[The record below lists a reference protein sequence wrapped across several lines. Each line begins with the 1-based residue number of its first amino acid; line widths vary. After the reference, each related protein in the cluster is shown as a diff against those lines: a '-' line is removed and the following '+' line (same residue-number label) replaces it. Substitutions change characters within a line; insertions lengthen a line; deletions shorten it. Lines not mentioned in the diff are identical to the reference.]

1 MKSKSGS
8 RSGRPGP
15 RHRTGGRQQT
25 PPRAPRRNARTDT
38 RTRAPETVA
47 EGIFAGTKTGYGFV
61 TAEGVARDVFI
72 PREKTGG
79 ALDGDRVLCRYHTY
93 TSAGIERTEG
103 EVTRVTEAVRKTV
116 VGTLCEELFGH
127 GKHRSV
133 RYFVEPDD
141 TKLTVLLYLDDIG
154 DARLGDKVEAL
165 LPPRRPGSYF
175 LVGQYLRSFGAAASR
190 EANYAAILS
199 ECAIPTEFTREEIDE
214 AERIAKM
221 PLSPE
226 GRVDRRDEVI
236 FTIDGAGAKDLDDA
250 VSLRKKKNGNYLL
263 GVHIADVSTYVRAK
277 GALDACSLSR
287 GTSVYFTDKV
297 VPMLPE
303 ALSNGACSLNAGEDK
318 YALSCLMELTPDGAF
333 VHTAIERSIIRSAVR
348 GVYSEV
354 NDLFEKGRNSPFA
367 EKYSRVLPTLRLMHG
382 LYLTLA
388 EKSRRRGAL
397 DLEQTEAEILLD
409 AQGNPTDILP
419 RVRGDAEKLIEQ
431 FMLAANEA
439 VATLLAD
446 KHLPCVYRVH
456 EAPDPDRLAD
466 FITFAHNLDLDTTP
480 LTARDPD
487 GRAFSALLDSARER
501 GIGDAVSYTL
511 LRTMAK
517 AHYSEVCHPHF
528 GLGIEKYC
536 HFTSPIRRLSD
547 LATHRAIEAVL
558 LDGEAPQKYYGYV
571 RRAALAASETEVRA
585 MTAERRID
593 ALYKTIYLSK
603 RIGETYPATVSSVT
617 RFGVFAAL
625 DNTCEGLIPLT
636 ALPGM
641 WTFDEGNLM
650 LRASSGETLRL
661 GDKITVSVDETD
673 ITRGKVTFGLVSLPG
688 GAKCPTPP
696 PAPDATPAPDRFA
709 KPMPRTG
716 KKPRGG
722 TARSAGTSD
731 RAAHGK
737 KTDNAGPTGTG
748 PKSGNPRG
756 GKSGGKKPQGG
767 RRNGKSG
774 GHPKDGG
781 KGHRR

>member
-1 MKSKSGS
+1 MKSRSKSK
-8 RSGRPGP
+8 RPMP
-15 RHRTGGRQQT
+15 RHRTGGERKA
-25 PPRAPRRNARTDT
+25 APRSSRPVARAGIS
-38 RTRAPETVA
+38 RRAPETVA

-61 TAEGVARDVFI
+61 TAEGAVRDIFI

-93 TSAGIERTEG
+93 TSGGIERTEG

-116 VGTLCEELFGH
+116 VGTLCEELYGH

-141 TKLTVLLYLDDIG
+141 TKLTILCYLDDVG

-165 LPPRRPGSYF
+165 LPPRRPGSNF
-175 LVGQYLRSFGAAASR
+175 LVGEYLRSFGAAASR

-199 ECAIPTEFTREEIDE
+199 ECAIPTEFSREELEE
-214 AERIAKM
+214 AERVAKM
-221 PLSPE
+221 PLTAE

-250 VSLRKKKNGNYLL
+250 VSLRRKKNGNYLL
-263 GVHIADVSTYVRAK
+263 GVHIADVSTYVRPR

-318 YALSCLMELTPDGAF
+318 YALSCLMELTPDGSLA
-333 VHTAIERSIIRSAVR
+333 HTSIKRSIIRSCVR

-354 NDLFEKGRNSPFA
+354 NDLFEKGKNSAFA
-367 EKYSRVLPTLRLMHG
+367 EKYSRALPTLRLMHR

-388 EKSRRRGAL
+388 EKSRARGAL

-409 AQGNPTDILP
+409 EGGNPVEIVP

-439 VATLLAD
+439 VATLLSE
-446 KHLPCVYRVH
+446 KHLPCVFRVH
-456 EAPDPDRLAD
+456 DAPDPERLAD
-466 FITFAHNLDLDTTP
+466 FIRFAHNLDLDVTP
-480 LTARDPD
+480 LAGRDPD
-487 GRAFSALLDSARER
+487 GRAFSVLLRDAHER

-517 AHYSEVCHPHF
+517 AHYSEICHPHF

-571 RRAALAASETEVRA
+571 RRAALAASETEIRA

-617 RFGVFAAL
+617 RFGAFAAL
-625 DNTCEGLIPLT
+625 ANTCEGLIPMT
-636 ALPGM
+636 AFPGM

-650 LRASSGETLRL
+650 LRSSSGETLRL
-661 GDKITVSVDETD
+661 GDKITVSVDEAD
-673 ITRGKVTFGLVSLPG
+673 ITRGKVTFGLVALPE
-688 GAKCPTPP
+688 GATRALPPDSAPSHTPSSTLPTRPTPR
-696 PAPDATPAPDRFA
+696 AGKSARDGADRPTTRGA
-709 KPMPRTG
+709 AARDGKPVG
-716 KKPRGG
+716 
-722 TARSAGTSD
+722 D
-731 RAAHGK
+731 R
-737 KTDNAGPTGTG
+737 
-748 PKSGNPRG
+748 PRG
-756 GKSGGKKPQGG
+756 GKAQSGGSTGGKRNGGKPGA
-767 RRNGKSG
+767 GKSG
-774 GHPKDGG
+774 GRSGG
-781 KGHRR
+781 QKRR

>member
-1 MKSKSGS
+1 MKPKSKSK
-8 RSGRPGP
+8 RPMP
-15 RHRTGGRQQT
+15 RHRAGGGRKAT
-25 PPRAPRRNARTDT
+25 SRLPRPVARAGIN
-38 RTRAPETVA
+38 RRAPETVT
-47 EGIFAGTKTGYGFV
+47 EGVFAGTKTGYGFV
-61 TAEGVARDVFI
+61 TVEGATRDIFI

-93 TSAGIERTEG
+93 TSGGIERTEG

-116 VGTLCEELFGH
+116 VGTLCEELYGH

-141 TKLTVLLYLDDIG
+141 TKLTLLCYLDDVG
-154 DARLGDKVEAL
+154 EARLGDKVEAL
-165 LPPRRPGSYF
+165 LPPRRPGSNL
-175 LVGQYLRSFGAAASR
+175 LVGEYLRSFGAAASR

-199 ECAIPTEFTREEIDE
+199 ECTIPTEFSREELEE
-214 AERIAKM
+214 AERVSKT
-221 PLSPE
+221 PLNAE

-250 VSLRKKKNGNYLL
+250 VSLRRKKNGNYLL
-263 GVHIADVSTYVRAK
+263 GVHIADVSTYVRPR

-318 YALSCLMELTPDGAF
+318 YALSCLMELTPDGALA
-333 VHTAIERSIIRSAVR
+333 HTSIERSIIRSCVR

-354 NDLFEKGRNSPFA
+354 NDLFEKGRNSAFA
-367 EKYSRVLPTLRLMHG
+367 EKYSRALPTLRLMHR
-382 LYLTLA
+382 LYLTLT
-388 EKSRRRGAL
+388 EKSRARGAL

-409 AQGNPTDILP
+409 EGGNPVEIVP

-439 VATLLAD
+439 VATLLSE
-446 KHLPCVYRVH
+446 KHLPCVFRVH
-456 EAPDPDRLAD
+456 DAPDPERLAD
-466 FITFAHNLDLDTTP
+466 FIRFAHNLDLDVTP
-480 LTARDPD
+480 LAGRDPD
-487 GRAFSALLDSARER
+487 GRAFSVLLRDAHER

-517 AHYSEVCHPHF
+517 AHYSEICHPHF

-571 RRAALAASETEVRA
+571 RRAALAASETEIRA
-585 MTAERRID
+585 MAAERRID

-617 RFGVFAAL
+617 RFGAFAAL
-625 DNTCEGLIPLT
+625 DNTCEGLIPMT

-650 LRASSGETLRL
+650 LRSAAGETLRL
-661 GDKITVSVDETD
+661 GDQITVSVDEAD
-673 ITRGKVTFGLVSLPG
+673 ITRGKVTFGLVALLEGATWALPPDS
-688 GAKCPTPP
+688 APIHTPASTLPTRPTPRAGKSTRDGAGRLAKKGAAARGGKP
-696 PAPDATPAPDRFA
+696 SDDR
-709 KPMPRTG
+709 
-716 KKPRGG
+716 PRGG
-722 TARSAGTSD
+722 KAQSSGSAG
-731 RAAHGK
+731 GK
-737 KTDNAGPTGTG
+737 QNAG
-748 PKSGNPRG
+748 KSGAGKTG
-756 GKSGGKKPQGG
+756 GKSGGKK
-767 RRNGKSG
+767 RR
-774 GHPKDGG
+774 
-781 KGHRR
+781 

>member
-25 PPRAPRRNARTDT
+25 PPRAPRRTARTDT

-47 EGIFAGTKTGYGFV
+47 EGMFAGTKTGYGFV

-226 GRVDRRDEVI
+226 GRVDRRDEII

-318 YALSCLMELTPDGAF
+318 YALSCLMELTLDGAF

-388 EKSRRRGAL
+388 EKGRRRGAL

-517 AHYSEVCHPHF
+517 AHYSEICHPHF

-688 GAKCPTPP
+688 GAKCPTTP
-696 PAPDATPAPDRFA
+696 PAPDDAPATDRFA

-716 KKPRGG
+716 KKTRGG
-722 TARSAGTSD
+722 TARGAGTND

-737 KTDNAGPTGTG
+737 KTDDAGPTGTG

-756 GKSGGKKPQGG
+756 GKSGGKKTQGG
-767 RRNGKSG
+767 RRGGKSG

-781 KGHRR
+781 KGHRH

>member
-1 MKSKSGS
+1 MKSRSKSK
-8 RSGRPGP
+8 RPMP
-15 RHRTGGRQQT
+15 RHRTGGGRKA
-25 PPRAPRRNARTDT
+25 APRSPRPVARAGIS
-38 RTRAPETVA
+38 RRAPETVA

-61 TAEGVARDVFI
+61 TAEGAVRDIFI

-93 TSAGIERTEG
+93 TSGGIERTEG

-116 VGTLCEELFGH
+116 VGTLCEELYGH

-141 TKLTVLLYLDDIG
+141 TKLTILCYLDDVG

-165 LPPRRPGSYF
+165 LPPRRPGSNF
-175 LVGQYLRSFGAAASR
+175 LVGEYLRSFGAAASR

-199 ECAIPTEFTREEIDE
+199 ECAIPTEFSREEREE
-214 AERIAKM
+214 AERVAKM
-221 PLSPE
+221 PLTAE
-226 GRVDRRDEVI
+226 GRVDRRNEVI

-250 VSLRKKKNGNYLL
+250 VSLRRKKNGNYLL
-263 GVHIADVSTYVRAK
+263 GVHIADVSTYVRPR

-318 YALSCLMELTPDGAF
+318 YALSCLMELTPDGSLA
-333 VHTAIERSIIRSAVR
+333 HTSIERSIIRSCVR

-354 NDLFEKGRNSPFA
+354 NDLFEKGKNSAFA
-367 EKYSRVLPTLRLMHG
+367 EKYSRALPTLRLMHR

-388 EKSRRRGAL
+388 EKSRARGAL

-409 AQGNPTDILP
+409 EGGNPVEIVP

-439 VATLLAD
+439 VATLLSE
-446 KHLPCVYRVH
+446 KHLPCVFRVH
-456 EAPDPDRLAD
+456 DAPDPERLAD
-466 FITFAHNLDLDTTP
+466 FIRFAHNLDLDVTP
-480 LTARDPD
+480 LAGRDPD
-487 GRAFSALLDSARER
+487 GRAFSVLLRDAHER

-517 AHYSEVCHPHF
+517 AHYSEICHPHF

-571 RRAALAASETEVRA
+571 RRAALAASETEIRA

-617 RFGVFAAL
+617 RFGAFAAL
-625 DNTCEGLIPLT
+625 ANTCEGLIPMT

-650 LRASSGETLRL
+650 LRSSSGETLRL
-661 GDKITVSVDETD
+661 GDRITVSVDEAD
-673 ITRGKVTFGLVSLPG
+673 ITRGKVTFGLVALPE
-688 GAKCPTPP
+688 GAKRALPPDSAPTH
-696 PAPDATPAPDRFA
+696 TPAPDSPAR
-709 KPMPRTG
+709 PTPRAGRSTRDG
-716 KKPRGG
+716 AG
-722 TARSAGTSD
+722 RSAKKSGAGHS
-731 RAAHGK
+731 GK
-737 KTDNAGPTGTG
+737 PTGDR
-748 PKSGNPRG
+748 PRG
-756 GKSGGKKPQGG
+756 GKTQSSGSAGGK
-767 RRNGKSG
+767 RNAGKSG
-774 GHPKDGG
+774 TGKSGSRSGG
-781 KGHRR
+781 QKRR

>member
-8 RSGRPGP
+8 RSGRPAP

-25 PPRAPRRNARTDT
+25 PPRAPRRTARTDT

-696 PAPDATPAPDRFA
+696 PAPDAAPSPDRFA

-731 RAAHGK
+731 RATHGK
-737 KTDNAGPTGTG
+737 KTDDAGPTGTG

-767 RRNGKSG
+767 KPGGKSG

>member
-1 MKSKSGS
+1 MKSRPKSK
-8 RSGRPGP
+8 RTAP
-15 RHRTGGRQQT
+15 RHHAGGGRKNV
-25 PPRAPRRNARTDT
+25 PGMPRPVARAGSHRRT
-38 RTRAPETVA
+38 PETVA

-61 TAEGVARDVFI
+61 TAEGAARDIFI

-93 TSAGIERTEG
+93 TSGGGERTEG
-103 EVTRVTEAVRKTV
+103 EVTRVTEAIRKTV
-116 VGTLCEELFGH
+116 VGTLCEELYGH

-199 ECAIPTEFTREEIDE
+199 ECAIPTEFSREELEE
-214 AERIAKM
+214 AERVARM
-221 PLSPE
+221 PLSGE
-226 GRVDRRDEVI
+226 GRVDRRDEII

-250 VSLRKKKNGNYLL
+250 VSLRRKKNGNYLL
-263 GVHIADVSTYVRAK
+263 GVHIADVSTYVRPK

-318 YALSCLMELTPDGAF
+318 YALSCLMELTPDGSLA
-333 VHTAIERSIIRSAVR
+333 HTSIERSLIRSCVR

-354 NDLFEKGRNSPFA
+354 NDLFEKGKNSAFA
-367 EKYSRVLPTLRLMHG
+367 EKYSRALPTLRLMHR

-388 EKSRRRGAL
+388 EKSRARGAL

-409 AQGNPTDILP
+409 VKGNPVEIVP

-439 VATLLAD
+439 VATLLSE

-456 EAPDPDRLAD
+456 EAPDPEKLAD
-466 FITFAHNLDLDTTP
+466 FIRFAHNLDLDVTP
-480 LTARDPD
+480 LAARDPD
-487 GRAFSALLDSARER
+487 GRAFSVLLRDAHER
-501 GIGDAVSYTL
+501 GIGDAVSYTM

-517 AHYSEVCHPHF
+517 AHYSEICHPHF

-558 LDGEAPQKYYGYV
+558 LDGAAPQKYFGYV
-571 RRAALAASETEVRA
+571 RRAALAASETEIRA

-617 RFGVFAAL
+617 RFGAFAAL

-661 GDKITVSVDETD
+661 GDQITVSVDEAD
-673 ITRGKVTFGLVSLPG
+673 ITRGKVTFGLVALPAGAKRGTPPDPTPAAPVPDYPTKPTPRRGRSAQG
-688 GAKCPTPP
+688 GAGKT
-696 PAPDATPAPDRFA
+696 AKSATPRGVKSHGSRPDG
-709 KPMPRTG
+709 KPSAESIGG
-716 KKPRGG
+716 K
-722 TARSAGTSD
+722 
-731 RAAHGK
+731 
-737 KTDNAGPTGTG
+737 
-748 PKSGNPRG
+748 RG
-756 GKSGGKKPQGG
+756 GKPGGNKTGG
-767 RRNGKSG
+767 RSG
-774 GHPKDGG
+774 SSKP
-781 KGHRR
+781 RR

>member
-1 MKSKSGS
+1 MKSRSKSK
-8 RSGRPGP
+8 RPMP
-15 RHRTGGRQQT
+15 RHRTGGERKAA
-25 PPRAPRRNARTDT
+25 PKSPRPVARAGIG
-38 RTRAPETVA
+38 RRAPETVA

-61 TAEGVARDVFI
+61 TAEGAVRDIFI

-93 TSAGIERTEG
+93 TSGGIERTEG
-103 EVTRVTEAVRKTV
+103 EVTHVTEAVRKTV
-116 VGTLCEELFGH
+116 VGTLCEELYGH

-141 TKLTVLLYLDDIG
+141 TKLTILCYLDDVG

-165 LPPRRPGSYF
+165 LPPRRPGSNF
-175 LVGQYLRSFGAAASR
+175 LVGEYLRSFGAAASR

-199 ECAIPTEFTREEIDE
+199 ECAIPTEFSREEREE
-214 AERIAKM
+214 AERVAKM
-221 PLSPE
+221 PLTAE

-250 VSLRKKKNGNYLL
+250 VSLRRKKNGNYLL
-263 GVHIADVSTYVRAK
+263 GVHIADVSTYVRPR

-318 YALSCLMELTPDGAF
+318 YALSCLMELTPDGSLA
-333 VHTAIERSIIRSAVR
+333 HTSIERSIIRSCVR

-354 NDLFEKGRNSPFA
+354 NDLFEKGKNSAFA
-367 EKYSRVLPTLRLMHG
+367 EKYSRALPTLRLMHR

-388 EKSRRRGAL
+388 EKSHARGAL

-409 AQGNPTDILP
+409 EGGNPVEIVP

-439 VATLLAD
+439 VATLLSE
-446 KHLPCVYRVH
+446 KHLPCVFRVH
-456 EAPDPDRLAD
+456 DAPDPERLAD
-466 FITFAHNLDLDTTP
+466 FIRFAHNLDLDVTP
-480 LTARDPD
+480 LAGRDPD
-487 GRAFSALLDSARER
+487 GRAFSVLLRDAHER

-517 AHYSEVCHPHF
+517 AHYSEICHPHF

-571 RRAALAASETEVRA
+571 RRAALAASETEIRA

-617 RFGVFAAL
+617 RFGAFAAL
-625 DNTCEGLIPLT
+625 ANTCEGLIPLT
-636 ALPGM
+636 AFPGM

-650 LRASSGETLRL
+650 LRSSSGETLRL
-661 GDKITVSVDETD
+661 GDQITVSVDEAD
-673 ITRGKVTFGLVSLPG
+673 ITRGKVTFGLVALPE
-688 GAKCPTPP
+688 GATQALPPDSAPSHTPSSTLPTRPTPRAGKSTRDGAGRP
-696 PAPDATPAPDRFA
+696 TTRGAAARDGKPVGDR
-709 KPMPRTG
+709 
-716 KKPRGG
+716 
-722 TARSAGTSD
+722 
-731 RAAHGK
+731 
-737 KTDNAGPTGTG
+737 
-748 PKSGNPRG
+748 PRG
-756 GKSGGKKPQGG
+756 GKAQSGGSAGGKRNAGKPGA
-767 RRNGKSG
+767 GKSG
-774 GHPKDGG
+774 GRSGG
-781 KGHRR
+781 QKRR

>member
-8 RSGRPGP
+8 RSGRPAP

-25 PPRAPRRNARTDT
+25 PPRAPRRTARTDT

-199 ECAIPTEFTREEIDE
+199 ECAIPPEFTREEIDE

-696 PAPDATPAPDRFA
+696 PAPDAAPSPDRFA
-709 KPMPRTG
+709 KPTPRTG

-731 RAAHGK
+731 RATHGK
-737 KTDNAGPTGTG
+737 KTDDAGPTGTG

-767 RRNGKSG
+767 RRGGKSG
-774 GHPKDGG
+774 GHPKGG
-781 KGHRR
+781 DKGHRR

>member
-1 MKSKSGS
+1 MRSKSKSK
-8 RSGRPGP
+8 RP
-15 RHRTGGRQQT
+15 
-25 PPRAPRRNARTDT
+25 APRRRAHIGRGAPRQLPRPTARATV
-38 RTRAPETVA
+38 RKRVA
-47 EGIFAGTKTGYGFV
+47 EEISEGVFAGTKTGYGFV
-61 TAEGVARDVFI
+61 TAEGAERDIFI
-72 PREKTGG
+72 PREKTCG

-93 TSAGIERTEG
+93 SSAGIERTEG
-103 EVTRVTEAVRKTV
+103 EIIRVTEAVRKTV

-127 GKHRSV
+127 GKRRSV

-141 TKLTVLLYLDDIG
+141 TKLTFILYLDEIG

-165 LPPRRPGSYF
+165 LPPRRAGACF

-199 ECAIPTEFTREEIDE
+199 ECAIPTEFSREELDE
-214 AERIAKM
+214 AARIAGI
-221 PLSPE
+221 PLTAE

-318 YALSCLMELTPDGAF
+318 YALSCLMELTPDGTLA
-333 VHTAIERSIIRSAVR
+333 HTSVERSIIRSCVR

-354 NDLFEKGRNSPFA
+354 NDLFKNGKNSPFT
-367 EKYSRVLPTLRLMHG
+367 EKYSCVLPTLRLMHR

-409 AQGNPTDILP
+409 DKGNPIDILP

-456 EAPDPDRLAD
+456 DAPDPERLAD
-466 FITFAHNLDLDTTP
+466 FIKFAHNLDLDTTS
-480 LTARDPD
+480 LSGRDPD
-487 GRAFSALLDSARER
+487 GRAFAALLSEARER

-517 AHYSEVCHPHF
+517 ARYSELCHPHF

-558 LDGEAPQKYYGYV
+558 LDGEAPQKYFGYV
-571 RRAALAASETEVRA
+571 RRAALAASETEIRA

-603 RIGETYPATVSSVT
+603 RIGATYPATVSSVT
-617 RFGVFAAL
+617 RFGAFAAL
-625 DNTCEGLIPLT
+625 PNTCEGLIPLT

-650 LRASSGETLRL
+650 LRSSSGETLRL
-661 GDKITVSVDETD
+661 GDKITVSVDEAD
-673 ITRGKVTFGLVSLPG
+673 ITRGKVTFGLVSIG
-688 GAKCPTPP
+688 DVSDKQTPP
-696 PAPDATPAPDRFA
+696 VDTTEGALAPVRPAGPN
-709 KPMPRTG
+709 PRTG
-716 KKPRGG
+716 NP
-722 TARSAGTSD
+722 
-731 RAAHGK
+731 AHGAK
-737 KTDNAGPTGTG
+737 PN
-748 PKSGNPRG
+748 SRQPR
-756 GKSGGKKPQGG
+756 SKKPQSGKPDNSCRQGAGNRG
-767 RRNGKSG
+767 RTKHKR
-774 GHPKDGG
+774 
-781 KGHRR
+781 

>member
-1 MKSKSGS
+1 MKSKA
-8 RSGRPGP
+8 RSKRP
-15 RHRTGGRQQT
+15 
-25 PPRAPRRNARTDT
+25 APRRRAHNGRSASQRPSRPTARARVGK
-38 RTRAPETVA
+38 RTPESVA
-47 EGIFAGTKTGYGFV
+47 EGVFAGTKTGYGFV
-61 TAEGVARDVFI
+61 TVEGSERDVFI

-103 EVTRVTEAVRKTV
+103 EITRVTEAVRKTV

-141 TKLTVLLYLDDIG
+141 TKLTVILYLDEIG

-199 ECAIPTEFTREEIDE
+199 ECAIPTEFSREEIEE
-214 AERIAKM
+214 AERVAKM
-221 PLSPE
+221 PLSSD
-226 GRVDRRDEVI
+226 GRADRRDEII

-250 VSLRKKKNGNYLL
+250 VSLRKEKNGNYLL
-263 GVHIADVSTYVRAK
+263 GVHIADVATYVRAK

-318 YALSCLMELTPDGAF
+318 YALSCLMELTPDGTL
-333 VHTAIERSIIRSAVR
+333 VHTVVERSLIRSCVR

-354 NDLFEKGRNSPFA
+354 NDLFQKGKDSPFA
-367 EKYSRVLPTLRLMHG
+367 GKYSRALPTLRLMHR

-409 AQGNPTDILP
+409 ESGNPVDIVP

-439 VATLLAD
+439 VATLLAE

-466 FITFAHNLDLDTTP
+466 FIRFAHNLDLDTTP

-487 GRAFSALLDSARER
+487 GRAFSALLAGAHER

-511 LRTMAK
+511 LRTLAK
-517 AHYSEVCHPHF
+517 AHYSEICHPHF

-571 RRAALAASETEVRA
+571 RRAALAASETEIRA

-617 RFGVFAAL
+617 RFGAFAAL

-636 ALPGM
+636 ALPGT
-641 WTFDEGNLM
+641 WTFDEGNLL
-650 LRASSGETLRL
+650 LRAASGETLRL
-661 GDKITVSVDETD
+661 GDKITVSVDEAD
-673 ITRGKVTFGLVSLPG
+673 VTRGKVTFGLVSLPAG
-688 GAKCPTPP
+688 TKRETPPDPAPAREFTPHTPTGPTPR
-696 PAPDATPAPDRFA
+696 AE
-709 KPMPRTG
+709 
-716 KKPRGG
+716 
-722 TARSAGTSD
+722 RSARDGRGSGKPGGKPAG
-731 RAAHGK
+731 AA
-737 KTDNAGPTGTG
+737 A
-748 PKSGNPRG
+748 PRG
-756 GKSGGKKPQGG
+756 GKVPGGKPTGDRPQGRKPQS
-767 RRNGKSG
+767 GKSG
-774 GHPKDGG
+774 TG
-781 KGHRR
+781 KPNGAQKHKR

>member
-8 RSGRPGP
+8 RSGRPAP

-25 PPRAPRRNARTDT
+25 PPRAPRRTARTDT

-696 PAPDATPAPDRFA
+696 PAPDAAPSPDRFA
-709 KPMPRTG
+709 KPTPRTG

-731 RAAHGK
+731 RATHGK
-737 KTDNAGPTGTG
+737 KTDDAGPTGTG

-767 RRNGKSG
+767 RRGGKSG
-774 GHPKDGG
+774 GHPKGG
-781 KGHRR
+781 DKGHRR

>member
-25 PPRAPRRNARTDT
+25 PPRAPRRTARTDT

-226 GRVDRRDEVI
+226 GRVDRRDEII

-318 YALSCLMELTPDGAF
+318 YALSCLMELTLDGAF

-388 EKSRRRGAL
+388 EKGRRRGAL

-517 AHYSEVCHPHF
+517 AHYSEICHPHF

-688 GAKCPTPP
+688 GAKCPTTP
-696 PAPDATPAPDRFA
+696 PAPDDAPATDRFA

-716 KKPRGG
+716 KKTRGG
-722 TARSAGTSD
+722 TARGAGTND

-737 KTDNAGPTGTG
+737 KTDDAGPTGTG

-756 GKSGGKKPQGG
+756 GKSGGKKTQGG
-767 RRNGKSG
+767 RRGGKSG

-781 KGHRR
+781 KGHRH

>member
-8 RSGRPGP
+8 RSGRPAP

-25 PPRAPRRNARTDT
+25 PPRAPRRTARTDT

-696 PAPDATPAPDRFA
+696 PAPDAAPSPDRFA

-731 RAAHGK
+731 RATHGK
-737 KTDNAGPTGTG
+737 KTDDAGPTGTG

-767 RRNGKSG
+767 RRGGKSG
-774 GHPKDGG
+774 GHPKGG
-781 KGHRR
+781 DKGHRR